1 MNHVKSANKHT
12 PVPTNR
18 FRTENYLK
26 KLVVNR
32 DEQLKR
38 NTSNKAKVEEKRKSP
53 PNKQISISPSSAPRS
68 STPRSST
75 PSSSKP
81 PSSKQETPSISE
93 FWSDQEFIGF
103 LKSVAW
109 FWTSDNDDKAIERLG
124 PYKTLYKNL
133 ASLRSQFQEFKY
145 KKEQPQT
152 ALDTESDSDMD
163 MDDYQTGMFII
174 IRYII
179 L

>member
-1 MNHVKSANKHT
+1 MKV
-12 PVPTNR
+12 
-18 FRTENYLK
+18 
-26 KLVVNR
+26 
-32 DEQLKR
+32 
-38 NTSNKAKVEEKRKSP
+38 KVEEKCKSP
-53 PNKQISISPSSAPRS
+53 PKEPISISPSSARRS
-68 STPRSST
+68 STPPSSFKQET
-75 PSSSKP
+75 PS
-81 PSSKQETPSISE
+81 SSKQETPSISE

-152 ALDTESDSDMD
+152 IPDSESDSDMD
-163 MDDYQTGMFII
+163 DNQTGMFLII
-174 IRYII
+174 WLLFYK
-179 L
+179 